1 MAQGR
6 KKIFT
11 PESLLETFKQYCQ
24 WAKENPIKVHDFVG
38 KDGTSVY
45 RERERPLIMEGFET
59 FCWDNDIC
67 DGLEPYFSNRE
78 GRYSDFVAICS
89 RIKQAI
95 RNDQIS
101 GGMAG
106 IYVPSIT
113 QRLNNLKEATTNEH
127 TVTGTVIQ
135 FAAPDPKDKPIS
147 E

>member
-11 PESLLETFKQYCQ
+11 PESLWETFKQYCQ
-24 WAKENPIKVHDFVG
+24 WAKDNPIKVHDFVG
-38 KDGTSVY
+38 KDGISVY

-59 FCWDNDIC
+59 FCWDNGIC

-78 GRYSDFVAICS
+78 GRYTEFVAICS
-89 RIKQAI
+89 RIKQSI

-106 IYVPSIT
+106 IYNPSIT
-113 QRLNNLKEATTNEH
+113 QRLNNLKEATTNE
-127 TVTGTVIQ
+127 VTGKDGGPIQ
-135 FAAPDPKDKPIS
+135 VTGMNII
-147 E
+147 